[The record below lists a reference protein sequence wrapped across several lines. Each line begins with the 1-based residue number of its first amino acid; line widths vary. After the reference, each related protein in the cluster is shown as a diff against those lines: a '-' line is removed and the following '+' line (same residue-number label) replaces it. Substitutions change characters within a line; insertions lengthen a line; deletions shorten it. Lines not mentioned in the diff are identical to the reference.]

1 MERPYH
7 QNHSHREKKRHETD
21 LVHSLY
27 LMWDPV
33 HYSESFCLFVCLFYK
48 HCEVSRL
55 CDCKT
60 KFVGRPDVH

>member
-33 HYSESFCLFVCLFYK
+33 HYSESFCLFVCFINTVK
-48 HCEVSRL
+48 SP
-55 CDCKT
+55 D
-60 KFVGRPDVH
+60 FVTVKLNL